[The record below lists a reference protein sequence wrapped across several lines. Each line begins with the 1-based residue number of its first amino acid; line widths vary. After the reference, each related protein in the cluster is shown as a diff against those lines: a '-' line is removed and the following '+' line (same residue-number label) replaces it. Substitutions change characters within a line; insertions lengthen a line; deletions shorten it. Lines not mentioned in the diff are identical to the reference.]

1 MPINAQQLL
10 NGANYQL
17 MEYAANDPVDQI
29 DYAKP
34 FSKWLMDHKMPSVFG
49 NGTFNEKVRISNAGN
64 YQNYT
69 GDQQVTYNKRD
80 TARVAPFLHYEAH
93 DGFTLNETELADN
106 GIILVDD
113 PDAKMTGAEEVQIV
127 NKIKENYTV
136 LKQGFQASWD
146 LEIHQNG
153 AQSALACPGLDYLVS
168 TTPTVGVVG
177 GLDPAV
183 YTFWQNNANLAIST
197 ATAGVLTSQME
208 QQWRA
213 CTQFGGY
220 PPDKIFVG
228 SKFLDAYRQDAP
240 LTVNRQLQV
249 ADGKG
254 GYKVDNGASGI
265 FFKGVELVWD
275 PSFDA
280 LDALLGPITYPWAKR
295 CYFLNSKFI
304 HLRPNKGRWMINR
317 KPPRIYDRY
326 TYFWGLT
333 ADYGLTI
340 SKRNAQSVLSIA

>member
-17 MEYAANDPVDQI
+17 MEYAANDPIDQI

-34 FSKWLMDHKMPSVFG
+34 LSKWLIDKKAPVVFG
-49 NGTFNEKVRISNAGN
+49 NGTFNEKVRISNESN
-64 YQNYT
+64 YQRYT
-69 GDQQVTYNKRD
+69 GDQQVTYNSRD
-80 TARVAPFLHYEAH
+80 TARVAPFLHYEVH

-106 GIILVDD
+106 GIILTDD
-113 PDAKMTGAEEVQIV
+113 PGAVMTGNEKIQIV

-136 LKQGFQASWD
+136 LTQGFQTNWD
-146 LEIHQNG
+146 LDIHQNG
-153 AQSALACPGLDYLVS
+153 SQSTLACPGLDYLVS
-168 TTPTVGVVG
+168 TTPAVGVVG
-177 GLDPAV
+177 GLDPSV
-183 YTFWQNNANLAIST
+183 YTFWQNNASLAIST
-197 ATAGVLTSQME
+197 ATVGTLTQQME

-220 PPDKIFVG
+220 EPDAIFCG

-240 LTVNRQLQV
+240 LQVNRQLQV

-254 GYKVDNGASGI
+254 GYHVDNGSTGI
-265 FFKGVELVWD
+265 FFKGKELIWD

-280 LDALLGPITYPWAKR
+280 LDALLGAITYPWAKR

-304 HLRPNKGRWMINR
+304 KLRPHKGRWMINR

-333 ADYGLTI
+333 ADFSLTI
-340 SKRNAQSVLSIA
+340 SKRNAMSVLSIA